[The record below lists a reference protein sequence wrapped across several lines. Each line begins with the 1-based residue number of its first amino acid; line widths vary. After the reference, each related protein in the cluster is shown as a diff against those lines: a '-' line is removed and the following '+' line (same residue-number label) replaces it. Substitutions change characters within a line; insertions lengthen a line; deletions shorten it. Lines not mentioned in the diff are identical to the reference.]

1 MMLRLRMNSS
11 PMVRTCTSAS
21 RTSSRRIT
29 STLATTLARV
39 TQWLA
44 AETPAATSD
53 IKKIDDINN
62 YNNKFF
68 DKELQTVVAFEREF
82 KEGISECKL
91 LIKLVG

>member
-1 MMLRLRMNSS
+1 MNSS

-21 RTSSRRIT
+21 RTSFRRIT
-29 STLATTLARV
+29 STLATTLERV
-39 TQWLA
+39 TQWLAA